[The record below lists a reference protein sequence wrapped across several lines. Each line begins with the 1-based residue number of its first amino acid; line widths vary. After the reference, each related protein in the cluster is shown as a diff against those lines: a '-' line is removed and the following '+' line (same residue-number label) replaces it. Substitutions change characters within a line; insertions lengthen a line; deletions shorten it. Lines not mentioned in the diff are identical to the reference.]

1 MTGLH
6 DYTMRVLG
14 KKKKLLASVLF
25 EGLRQCQRNYHP
37 GNLFTSPIA
46 IPSWPVYRAVDGQ
59 EEKKGKKKILPVQWR
74 NVSVTLDDLP
84 PPSSASRKESQE
96 KERSIYISLTS
107 NTCAVHK
114 YKGLM
119 GRPVGMP
126 CSSLLAALRIG
137 EEWCINKSSLLSGVG
152 GGIGRVACVGYFSL
166 PPLKI
171 YLKKKRQLG

>member
-1 MTGLH
+1 M
-6 DYTMRVLG
+6 
-14 KKKKLLASVLF
+14 
-25 EGLRQCQRNYHP
+25 
-37 GNLFTSPIA
+37 
-46 IPSWPVYRAVDGQ
+46 
-59 EEKKGKKKILPVQWR
+59 
-74 NVSVTLDDLP
+74 TLDDLP

-171 YLKKKRQLG
+171 YKKKGNLANVRFSFFLFFRPFRRRKWVLLAPLSDRRVSRCVRVSGRGGGSGRDRVKTDLP